1 MQKDTK
7 QIILMDSIPVKLV
20 ESAHN
25 IHKTA
30 VASITKLETVF
41 FPLSSNWQMN

>member
-1 MQKDTK
+1 
-7 QIILMDSIPVKLV
+7 MDAIPVKLV

-30 VASITKLETVF
+30 WQSDTAVASITEL
-41 FPLSSNWQMN
+41 